1 VDIVQKKINLDV
13 KGVKAA
19 ERYWA
24 RPILD
29 ALSDSDAE
37 VHPVELDLVQRGRE
51 YPKQVADWLR
61 PAQMYPWNN
70 LENV

>member
-1 VDIVQKKINLDV
+1 MDIVQKKINLDV

-51 YPKQVADWLR
+51 YPKQVAD
-61 PAQMYPWNN
+61 
-70 LENV
+70 